1 MKVANNILYK
11 VLSFAC
17 TLMLIVACNDDYTFA
32 GEGETVPVTFH
43 PTMVAT
49 RTIGDA
55 TNIDKLTVVA
65 YDGNDEK
72 LRISSDWATAQR
84 EGVTLTLLK
93 GVEYKILLWA
103 ECSSNSAYTIGDDC
117 RIKADYTEYRNA
129 TPAKM
134 EELDAFCATTTVT
147 VGYMTQEVKHAELSR
162 PFAQLNFLDQSVAPT
177 QGVHKAEVTFHTIP
191 TAFNP
196 FTSEVETTDSS
207 NDADDITFIFSEFS
221 SETLN
226 IDGKEH
232 YYISSNYLFASD
244 TEETTVEA
252 TIAVPFQNVTP
263 IKTFVFKEQTA
274 IKLGT
279 NKRTNV
285 IGKFLTPYSTT
296 P

>member
-17 TLMLIVACNDDYTFA
+17 ALMLIVACNDDTTFT

-43 PTMVAT
+43 PTMVGT

-55 TNIDKLTVVA
+55 ANIDKLTVVA
-65 YDGNDEK
+65 YEGNDEK
-72 LRISSDWATAQR
+72 LRISQDWATAQLQ
-84 EGVTLTLLK
+84 GVTLTLLK
-93 GVEYKILLWA
+93 GVEYNILLWA
-103 ECSSNSAYTIGDDC
+103 ECSDNSAYTISENC
-117 RIKADYTEYRNA
+117 WIKADYTAYLNA

-134 EELDAFCATTTVT
+134 EQLDAFCATATVT
-147 VGYMTQEVKHAELSR
+147 VGYMNKEVKHAELSR
-162 PFAQLNFLDQSVAPT
+162 PFAQLNILDKSVAPT

-196 FTSEVETTDSS
+196 FTGEVETTDSS
-207 NDADDITFIFSEFS
+207 NDADDITFVFGEFS
-221 SETLN
+221 NETLN

-232 YYISSNYLFASD
+232 YYIASNYLFASG

-252 TIAVPFQNVTP
+252 TIAMPFQNVTP

-274 IKLGT
+274 IMLGT

-285 IGKFLTPYSTT
+285 IGTFLTPYN
-296 P
+296 PAP